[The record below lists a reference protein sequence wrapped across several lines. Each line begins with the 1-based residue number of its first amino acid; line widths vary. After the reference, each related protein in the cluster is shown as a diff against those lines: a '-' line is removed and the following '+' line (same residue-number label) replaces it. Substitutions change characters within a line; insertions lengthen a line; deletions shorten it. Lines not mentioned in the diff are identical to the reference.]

1 LLHMQFQLLV
11 NICFPKMG
19 DSSIYDLGQSIKLV
33 VTNYNIV
40 SR

>member
-1 LLHMQFQLLV
+1 
-11 NICFPKMG
+11 MG